1 MNLVNGGHTH
11 KYLTVSL
18 IDDIR
23 HACRAIYDRIAEIDY
38 TNETLEE
45 ERAER
50 KKKRN
55 FSQDSQCLHRFRVRR
70 NIYYVVLSKMPKIIS
85 RSMFLRKGLR

>member
-38 TNETLEE
+38 INETLEE
-45 ERAER
+45 ERAKR
-50 KKKRN
+50 KKKNKKFLARFAMFTS
-55 FSQDSQCLHRFRVRR
+55 FSCKKKYLLRR
-70 NIYYVVLSKMPKIIS
+70 SFEDAEDY
-85 RSMFLRKGLR
+85 

>member
-38 TNETLEE
+38 INETLEE
-45 ERAER
+45 ERAKR
-50 KKKRN
+50 KKKKK
-55 FSQDSQCLHRFRVRR
+55 QE
-70 NIYYVVLSKMPKIIS
+70 IS
-85 RSMFLRKGLR
+85 RKIRNVYIVFV